1 MAQQVLLGNP
11 EGLVGKDLGQ
21 AYSAV
26 GAESD
31 VTAGMAVRFKK
42 KEEIGTMTKSILKH
56 KIQTLTGRSVK
67 VYGIRHIIEQS
78 LQNL

>member
-1 MAQQVLLGNP
+1 MTPARKMAQQVLLGNP

-31 VTAGMAVRFKK
+31 VTAGMAVR
-42 KEEIGTMTKSILKH
+42 
-56 KIQTLTGRSVK
+56 
-67 VYGIRHIIEQS
+67 
-78 LQNL
+78 